1 MRQTS
6 IILLFAFVLAGTT
19 PALAQRRV
27 PNTGMGSIG
36 ASIGAALPTETNLE
50 NGLELAGNLEGYLTP
65 RVSIR
70 GQVGT
75 AWLDFTGGAATARP
89 LFVDGNV
96 VYNWEG
102 GQWHPYV
109 TGGIGYYRYHVT
121 RGSATDSNAGFDLG
135 AGFEYFFTRR
145 SRRKCSTTKWERSL
159 RRRWSCRMDSCGP
172 SRSER
177 RPIWAA
183 EEFGIQNLEFG
194 MRTRIPHSEFLIPNC
209 MIHLTVAVSSDATAF
224 RNGII

>member
-27 PNTGMGSIG
+27 PNTGMGAIG
-36 ASIGAALPTETNLE
+36 ASIGAALPTERNLE

-109 TGGIGYYRYHVT
+109 TGGVGYYRYHVES
-121 RGSATDSNAGFDLG
+121 GSATDGNAGFDLG
-135 AGFEYFFTRR
+135 AGFEYFFTRH
-145 SRRKCSTTKWERSL
+145 STLT
-159 RRRWSCRMDSCGP
+159 
-172 SRSER
+172 
-177 RPIWAA
+177 A
-183 EEFGIQNLEFG
+183 EVLYHKVGEVFAPPLVVPDGSFWTFAIGAKTYLG
-194 MRTRIPHSEFLIPNC
+194 R
-209 MIHLTVAVSSDATAF
+209 
-224 RNGII
+224 

>member
-6 IILLFAFVLAGTT
+6 IILLLVFVVAAAS

-27 PNTGMGSIG
+27 PDTGMGAIG
-36 ASIGAALPTETNLE
+36 ASVGAALPTETNLE

-70 GQVGT
+70 AQLGT
-75 AWLDFTGGAATARP
+75 AWMDFGGNTAKP
-89 LFVDGNV
+89 LFADGNV

-109 TGGIGYYRYHVT
+109 TGGVGYYRYHV
-121 RGSATDSNAGFDLG
+121 RDGSDDSNAGLDLG

-145 SRRKCSTTKWERSL
+145 AT
-159 RRRWSCRMDSCGP
+159 
-172 SRSER
+172 
-177 RPIWAA
+177 
-183 EEFGIQNLEFG
+183 
-194 MRTRIPHSEFLIPNC
+194 
-209 MIHLTVAVSSDATAF
+209 LTGELLYHKVGDVHAPPLVVSDGSFWTFAMGAKTYLG
-224 RNGII
+224 R

>member
-27 PNTGMGSIG
+27 PNTGMGAIG

-89 LFVDGNV
+89 LFVLDVPWLKTGFTVEQV
-96 VYNWEG
+96 VERA
-102 GQWHPYV
+102 QQALA
-109 TGGIGYYRYHVT
+109 T
-121 RGSATDSNAGFDLG
+121 RGQ
-135 AGFEYFFTRR
+135 
-145 SRRKCSTTKWERSL
+145 
-159 RRRWSCRMDSCGP
+159 P
-172 SRSER
+172 SRE
-177 RPIWAA
+177 PA
-183 EEFGIQNLEFG
+183 
-194 MRTRIPHSEFLIPNC
+194 
-209 MIHLTVAVSSDATAF
+209 
-224 RNGII
+224 

>member
-27 PNTGMGSIG
+27 PNTGMGAIG
-36 ASIGAALPTETNLE
+36 ASIGAALPTERNLE

-89 LFVDGNV
+89 LFVDGKL

-121 RGSATDSNAGFDLG
+121 PGSATDSNAGFDLG

-145 SRRKCSTTKWERSL
+145 ATFT
-159 RRRWSCRMDSCGP
+159 
-172 SRSER
+172 
-177 RPIWAA
+177 A
-183 EEFGIQNLEFG
+183 ELLYHKVGDVIAPPLVVPDGSFWTFAIGAKTYLG
-194 MRTRIPHSEFLIPNC
+194 R
-209 MIHLTVAVSSDATAF
+209 
-224 RNGII
+224 